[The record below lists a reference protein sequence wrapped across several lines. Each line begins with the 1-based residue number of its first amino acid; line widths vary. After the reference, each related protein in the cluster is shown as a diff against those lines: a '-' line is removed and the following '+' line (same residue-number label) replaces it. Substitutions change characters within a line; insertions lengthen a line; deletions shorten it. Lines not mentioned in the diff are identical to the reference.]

1 MSSMLHTQQK
11 QHLAV
16 STFNLYNTVTSLPED
31 VDDISL
37 LQQYQGQVSDYKKEL
52 AEVNAK
58 LLMLDDEE

>member
-52 AEVNAK
+52 AAK
-58 LLMLDDEE
+58 SLMLDDEE